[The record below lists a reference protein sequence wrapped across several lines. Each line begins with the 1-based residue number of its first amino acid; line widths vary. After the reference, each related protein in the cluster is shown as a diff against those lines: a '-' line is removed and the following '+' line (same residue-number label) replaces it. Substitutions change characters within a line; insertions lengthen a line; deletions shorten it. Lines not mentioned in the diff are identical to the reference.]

1 MSVKSQ
7 MLEIGKEY
15 FEPNEEQDTQKI
27 IDIVIKRLNRDFP
40 PGKTLRQFH
49 AKMHGCVKATFT
61 VLPDIPKNHQYGF
74 LVPGK
79 SYDAWIRISNGSV
92 TVVDDKK
99 PDLRGMAI
107 KLLNVPGEMLVQ
119 DHWFPQSQDFLMVSH
134 PILMSPNVK
143 DVVRNVRAVC
153 SGTSGLILFALNP
166 INWMTLYRTLQGQ
179 KKTSNMFS
187 LKYYSVSPFRLGTPD
202 QAVKY
207 GAFPATESLEPATDL
222 KDKNFVRN
230 RMKQDLSAG
239 SVYYDF
245 KIQFQ
250 EDPVKMPM
258 EDVCVEWK
266 SLWHKVATIEILKQE
281 FDTPEVNTHG
291 ENLTYSPWHCHKENQ
306 PLGGINRARKAA
318 YEAIG
323 KFRVERNTK

>member
-1 MSVKSQ
+1 
-7 MLEIGKEY
+7 
-15 FEPNEEQDTQKI
+15 
-27 IDIVIKRLNRDFP
+27 
-40 PGKTLRQFH
+40 
-49 AKMHGCVKATFT
+49 
-61 VLPDIPKNHQYGF
+61 
-74 LVPGK
+74 
-79 SYDAWIRISNGSV
+79 
-92 TVVDDKK
+92 
-99 PDLRGMAI
+99 
-107 KLLNVPGEMLVQ
+107 
-119 DHWFPQSQDFLMVSH
+119 
-134 PILMSPNVK
+134 
-143 DVVRNVRAVC
+143 
-153 SGTSGLILFALNP
+153 
-166 INWMTLYRTLQGQ
+166 
-179 KKTSNMFS
+179 
-187 LKYYSVSPFRLGTPD
+187 
-202 QAVKY
+202 
-207 GAFPATESLEPATDL
+207 
-222 KDKNFVRN
+222 
-230 RMKQDLSAG
+230 MKQDLSAG